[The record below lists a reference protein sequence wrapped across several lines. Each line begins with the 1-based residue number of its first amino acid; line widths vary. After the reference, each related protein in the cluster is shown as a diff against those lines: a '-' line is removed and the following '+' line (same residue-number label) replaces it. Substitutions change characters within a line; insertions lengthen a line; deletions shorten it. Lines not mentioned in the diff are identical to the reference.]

1 MNYPK
6 KFDNQTK
13 QNAFENACDCLY
25 FGQGPKDWNDCG
37 IPKEERQEV
46 WKAAFW
52 YMAEGI

>member
-1 MNYPK
+1 MSYPK
-6 KFDNQTK
+6 KFDDRTK

-37 IPKEERQEV
+37 IPKEERKEV